1 MLMSDKIKHKRKMSG
16 KRMETGLKP
25 VVLKIVTNLAGA

>member
-1 MLMSDKIKHKRKMSG
+1 MLMSDKIKGKRKMSG
-16 KRMETGLKP
+16 KHTETGLKL